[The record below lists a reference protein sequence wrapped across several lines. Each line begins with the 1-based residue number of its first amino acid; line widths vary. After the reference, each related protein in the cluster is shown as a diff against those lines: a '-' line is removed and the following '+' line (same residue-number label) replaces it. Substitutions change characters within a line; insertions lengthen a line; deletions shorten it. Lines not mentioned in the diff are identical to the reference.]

1 MIKRLKKAAALVCLA
16 TMLTPYAVS
25 AETRIQSDIAYRR
38 ELMAAMQWN
47 LVRIAQTL
55 RHQRPYD
62 PARLAA
68 EGQALA
74 ALAALPWV
82 AFVPGS
88 DRGATKAS
96 VRIWREPR
104 AFGAAVTRF
113 EALARTLAQA
123 TSQGPLTRAA
133 RPLERVAGSCR
144 SCHHR
149 FIR

>member
-1 MIKRLKKAAALVCLA
+1 MMHRLKKAAALVCLA
-16 TMLTPYAVS
+16 ATLAPCAVS

-47 LVRIAQTL
+47 LVRIVQTL

-62 PARLAA
+62 QARFAA

-74 ALAALPWV
+74 SLASLPWV

-88 DRGATKAS
+88 DSGATKAS
-96 VRIWREPR
+96 VRVWRQPR
-104 AFGAAVTRF
+104 AFGAAVTHF

-133 RPLERVAGSCR
+133 RPLEQVATACR

-149 FIR
+149 FMR